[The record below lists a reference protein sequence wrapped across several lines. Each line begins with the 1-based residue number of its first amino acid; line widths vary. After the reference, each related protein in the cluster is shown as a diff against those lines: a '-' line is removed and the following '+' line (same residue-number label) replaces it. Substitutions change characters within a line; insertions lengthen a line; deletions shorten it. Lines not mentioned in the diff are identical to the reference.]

1 MSHVKLDARAA
12 TREHQVMPLPLT
24 GVRVIDLTV
33 YQHGPYASTVLAN
46 LGADVVKVEDVRSG
60 DPGRYAW
67 YTRAAGLSSFFEA
80 HNHGKRS
87 VALDLKDGRGR
98 DVFLRLVRASDVL
111 LHNFR
116 IAAIERLGLDYAT
129 VAEANPRLVY
139 VQASAYGPAGE
150 ERDAGAFDYVA
161 QARSGFASTN
171 GEPDDPPL
179 PSVVAIGDQ
188 SGALHACIAVLA
200 GLAGRA
206 ASGRGAKYDTSLLG
220 SMLAMQ
226 SFDIDNYLFTGE
238 LRERFYNG
246 GSRPFWRVYR
256 AGDGRWFVIGMLLD
270 RCWPQV
276 CDVVGRPEIAGD
288 PRFVSYRSRMFEHAP
303 ALMSILEEA
312 FLAASARDWV
322 QRLNAIGML
331 AALVQDHAEVAA
343 DPQVAANAYIQDV
356 ARPGA
361 VEPVRMVSIGMT
373 IDNAPV
379 RIPRLAPQLGEHTEE
394 VLLDLGYSWDEIA
407 DLRSAGAI
415 GPASGASGGGG
426 A

>member
-1 MSHVKLDARAA
+1 MQWPLDARP
-12 TREHQVMPLPLT
+12 RSRQHHRMELPLA

-33 YQHGPYASTVLAN
+33 YQHGPYASTILAN
-46 LGADVVKVEDVRSG
+46 LGADVIKVEEVHSG

-67 YTRAAGLSSFFEA
+67 YSRATGLSSFFQA

-87 VALDLKDGRGR
+87 IALNLKDERGR
-98 DVFLRLVRASDVL
+98 EIMMRLVGASDVL

-116 IAAIERLGLDYAT
+116 IAAIERLGLGYDA
-129 VAEANPRLVY
+129 VSAANPRIVY
-139 VQASAYGPAGE
+139 VQASAYGPAGD

-206 ASGRGAKYDTSLLG
+206 ATGHGAKYDTSLLG

-238 LRERFYNG
+238 LRERFYHG
-246 GSRPFWRVYR
+246 GTRPFWRVYR
-256 AGDGRWFVIGMLLD
+256 GGDGKWFVIGMLLD
-270 RCWPQV
+270 RAWPEV
-276 CDVVGRPEIAGD
+276 CDVIGRPELVRDG
-288 PRFVSYRSRMFEHAP
+288 RFASYRSRMFDHAP
-303 ALMSILEEA
+303 ELMAILEEA
-312 FLAASARDWV
+312 FAGADARVWV
-322 QRLNAIGML
+322 ERLNAIGML
-331 AALVQDHAEVAA
+331 AAPVQDHAEVAV

-356 ARPGA
+356 ARAGG
-361 VEPVRMVSIGMT
+361 EPVRMVNIGVT
-373 IDNAPV
+373 INDEPV
-379 RIPRLAPQLGEHTEE
+379 RVPGLAPELGEHTEA
-394 VLLDLGYSWDEIA
+394 VLRELGFEWPEIEQ
-407 DLRSAGAI
+407 LRAAGVI
-415 GPASGASGGGG
+415 GPASGQQTNGDI
-426 A
+426 

>member
-1 MSHVKLDARAA
+1 M
-12 TREHQVMPLPLT
+12 QLPLT
-24 GVRVIDLTV
+24 GIRVLDLTV

-46 LGADVVKVEDVRSG
+46 LGADVIKVEEVRSG

-67 YTRAAGLSSFFEA
+67 YSRERGLSSFFEA

-87 VALDLKDGRGR
+87 IAIDLKQARGR
-98 DVFLRLVRASDVL
+98 EVFLRLAADADVL

-116 IAAIERLGLDYAT
+116 ISAVERLGLDHAS
-129 VAEANPRLVY
+129 VAALNPKLVY

-206 ASGRGAKYDTSLLG
+206 STGRGAKYDTSLLG

-226 SFDIDNYLFTGE
+226 SFDIDNYLLTGN

-246 GSRPFWRVYR
+246 GARPFWRVYR
-256 AGDGRWFVIGMLLD
+256 AGDGKWFVIGMLLD
-270 RCWPQV
+270 RAWPQV
-276 CDVVGRPEIAGD
+276 CDVIGRPEIAED
-288 PRFVSYRSRMFEHAP
+288 ARFATYRLRMFDNAA
-303 ALMSILEEA
+303 ALMAILEEA
-312 FLAASARDWV
+312 FLALPAHEWV
-322 QRLNAIGML
+322 TRLSAIGML
-331 AALVQDHAEVAA
+331 AAPVQDHSEVADDA
-343 DPQVAANAYIQDV
+343 QVRANSYIQRID
-356 ARPGA
+356 RPGG
-361 VEPVRMVSIGMT
+361 EPVRLVSIGIT
-373 IDNAPV
+373 IDDEPV
-379 RIPRLAPQLGEHTEE
+379 PIPHLAPQLGEHTEA
-394 VLLDLGYSWDEIA
+394 VLLEAGYTWEVIA
-407 DLRSAGAI
+407 GLRASEVI
-415 GPASGASGGGG
+415 GPVNDPAEGDK
-426 A
+426 

>member
-1 MSHVKLDARAA
+1 M
-12 TREHQVMPLPLT
+12 QLPLA

-33 YQHGPYASTVLAN
+33 YQHGPYASTILAN
-46 LGADVVKVEDVRSG
+46 LGADVIKVEDVRSG

-67 YTRAAGLSSFFEA
+67 YSRGTGLSSFFQA

-87 VALDLKDGRGR
+87 IAIDLKKPRGR
-98 DVFLRLVRASDVL
+98 DVFLRLAEASDVL
-111 LHNFR
+111 MHNFR
-116 IAAIERLGLDYAT
+116 IAAIERLGLDYDA
-129 VAEANPRLVY
+129 VSAVNPRLVY
-139 VQASAYGPAGE
+139 VQASAYGPAGD

-206 ASGRGAKYDTSLLG
+206 ATGHGAKYDTSLLG

-246 GSRPFWRVYR
+246 GTRPFWRVYR
-256 AGDGRWFVIGMLLD
+256 AGDGKWFVIGMLLD
-270 RCWPQV
+270 RAWPEV
-276 CDVVGRPEIAGD
+276 CEVIGRPELVD
-288 PRFVSYRSRMFEHAP
+288 DHRFATYRSRMFDEAP
-303 ALMSILEEA
+303 ALMAILEDA
-312 FLAASARDWV
+312 FLSAPADAWV
-322 QRLNAIGML
+322 ERLNAIGML
-331 AALVQDHAEVAA
+331 AAPVQDHADVSR
-343 DPQVAANAYIQDV
+343 DPQVAANAYIQHVERD
-356 ARPGA
+356 GA
-361 VEPVRMVSIGMT
+361 EPVRMVSIGMT
-373 IDNAPV
+373 IDDAPV
-379 RIPRLAPQLGEHTEE
+379 PIPRLAPELGEHTEA
-394 VLLDLGYSWDEIA
+394 VLLELGYSWSDIV
-407 DLRSAGAI
+407 DLRADGVI
-415 GPASGASGGGG
+415 GPARTDDGTSAKRDH